1 MPLPVGPA
9 AVMGFYFFPRGGG
22 AQVARYL
29 CRALAGGLWEPMLFA
44 GSLGTASEYANA
56 GRFFGGVRCRSLDYT
71 PAAERWADGGDP
83 MSVAVPMHASYEDK
97 PGVPD
102 RIFVD
107 LDDAAFARQ
116 VHSWTQLMA
125 EHTVTAPSVV
135 HLHHL
140 TPIHEAVRALWPGV
154 PVITHL
160 HGTELKM
167 LMSVQNGTIPDHPG
181 RFSARW
187 VERMQRWAGDSDRL
201 VAISA
206 HNHQLALELLHLE
219 SARVTTIAN
228 GVDTEMFSPAARS
241 TAHRLTQWKRWLVD
255 DPRGWCAGG
264 AEGSISYDSDDVAAF
279 TDEAGQ
285 PAPVVVFAG
294 RFLRF
299 KRVQL
304 LIEAHQAMRSTTR
317 RRSVLVIAGGF
328 PGEWEGEHPY
338 DTVRRVGAEDVFFVG
353 WRDHDELAEILR
365 CSDVFAA
372 PSVEEPFG
380 LVYLEAMATGLP
392 PIATNTGGPASFI
405 NVDPAQPTGWLVPPD
420 DVAATAHALAE
431 AVADPVVRRTRGNR
445 AALFVRERYSWSSSA
460 AQLADLYQ
468 QVVDERARTPHE
480 HDPNL
485 KPPV

>member
-1 MPLPVGPA
+1 
-9 AVMGFYFFPRGGG
+9 
-22 AQVARYL
+22 
-29 CRALAGGLWEPMLFA
+29 
-44 GSLGTASEYANA
+44 
-56 GRFFGGVRCRSLDYT
+56 
-71 PAAERWADGGDP
+71 
-83 MSVAVPMHASYEDK
+83 MHASYEDK
-97 PGVPD
+97 TGVPD

-167 LMSVQNGTIPDHPG
+167 LMSVQDGTIPDHPG
-181 RFSARW
+181 RFSLSW
-187 VERMQRWAGDSDRL
+187 VERMQRWAGESDRL
-201 VAISA
+201 VVISA
-206 HNHQLALELLHLE
+206 QNHQLALELLHVE
-219 SARVTTIAN
+219 PARVTTIAN
-228 GVDTEMFSPAARS
+228 GVDTEMFSRPARS
-241 TAHRLTQWKRWLVD
+241 TAQRLTQWKRWLVD
-255 DPRGWCAGG
+255 DPRGWCPGG

-279 TDEAGQ
+279 TDDAGQ

-294 RFLRF
+294 RFMRL
-299 KRVQL
+299 KRVPL
-304 LIEAHQAMRSTTR
+304 LIEAHHAMRSTTGH
-317 RRSVLVIAGGF
+317 RSVLVIAGGF

-338 DTVRRVGAEDVFFVG
+338 DIVRRLGVEDVFFVG

-365 CSDVFAA
+365 CCDVFAA
-372 PSVEEPFG
+372 PSVDEPFG
-380 LVYLEAMATGLP
+380 LVYLEAMAAGLP
-392 PIATNTGGPASFI
+392 PIATNTGGPPSFI

-431 AVADPVVRRTRGNR
+431 AVADPLVRRTRGNR
-445 AALFVRERYSWSSSA
+445 AARFVRERYSWSSPA
-460 AQLADLYQ
+460 AALAELYQ
-468 QVVDERARTPHE
+468 EVVDERARTPHE